1 MSVMISSAQDAETRE
16 RLTGPAVRAFFRI
29 TGSWGLTD
37 QHRLALL
44 GESVVR
50 STLHAWKD
58 QAPRMLNVD
67 QIERCSY
74 VVAIYEGLTRV
85 FRRNPELVLRWLQL
99 PRAEHPFYGKS
110 ALAYMLEGRLGNLA
124 EVRAFVDQV
133 NGGPPSREDY
143 PAPPREA

>member
-1 MSVMISSAQDAETRE
+1 MMSSAQDAETRE

-29 TGSWGLTD
+29 TGSWELTD
-37 QHRLALL
+37 HHRLALL

-50 STLHAWKD
+50 STLQTWKD
-58 QAPRMLNVD
+58 HAPRMLNVD

-99 PRAEHPFYGKS
+99 ARAEHPFYGKS
-110 ALAYMLEGRLGNLA
+110 ALAYMLEGRMGNLA
-124 EVRAFVDQV
+124 GVRACVDHV
-133 NGGPPSREDY
+133 NGGPPSRDYY